1 MKRNLTA
8 SLESRTPNTLRRSRK
23 AGSFTVG
30 SLLVSPARGVFRLC
44 AIQDV
49 RVGDEE
55 IPSLILRSDDSR
67 SSLTVPIA
75 QVERG
80 AVRPLASWAILR
92 EALAILGERPRKQRS
107 IWARRAQEY
116 QAKIK
121 TGDPHLLA
129 EVLRDVHRC
138 GEQSFSEKQIF
149 DRALDRLAGE
159 FAAVKEIERE
169 AARETIM
176 AKLTEREEVRVS
188 AR

>member
-1 MKRNLTA
+1 VTRNLTA

-23 AGSFTVG
+23 VGGFTVG

-80 AVRPLASWAILR
+80 AVRPLASWAVLR

-107 IWARRAQEY
+107 VWARRAQEY

-129 EVLRDVHRC
+129 EVLRDVHRS
-138 GEQSFSEKQIF
+138 GEQSFSEREIF
-149 DRALDRLAGE
+149 ERALDRFVDE
-159 FAAVKEIERE
+159 FAAVKEIERD
-169 AARETIM
+169 AARKTIIG
-176 AKLTEREEVRVS
+176 KLTGREQ
-188 AR
+188 ARGSPR